1 MILQL
6 KAEIFNLDMECN
18 KIIHSKH
25 QDRIHGRHYYYM
37 ALFKVSGRGQFHRFE
52 TDIPHMTTC
61 GQPMLYQNGNLAYVL
76 YKFSSHDLQ
85 SFEVLINQLER
96 YNMPSL
102 KLVSHQNYR
111 LDLRDFDLEPDF
123 LQGMLYNHFH
133 FEVIQS

>member
-1 MILQL
+1 MV
-6 KAEIFNLDMECN
+6 E
-18 KIIHSKH
+18 
-25 QDRIHGRHYYYM
+25 
-37 ALFKVSGRGQFHRFE
+37 V
-52 TDIPHMTTC
+52 
-61 GQPMLYQNGNLAYVL
+61 AYVL

-85 SFEVLINQLER
+85 SFDVLINQLER

-133 FEVIQS
+133 FEVIQN